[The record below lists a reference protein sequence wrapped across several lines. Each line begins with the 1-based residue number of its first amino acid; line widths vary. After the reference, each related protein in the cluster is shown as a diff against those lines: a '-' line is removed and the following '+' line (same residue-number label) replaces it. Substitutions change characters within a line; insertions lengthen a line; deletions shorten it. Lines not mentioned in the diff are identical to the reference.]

1 MSATTDRVDPALTT
15 RLDFQRLSP
24 ELVAA
29 AAALPTA
36 TLHEAAKKIGAFP
49 SVIKPVAPQFKFAGS
64 ALTVHSPGGDNL
76 WIHRALEVAQAG
88 DVLVVYTSGVY
99 EHGYWGEIMTTMAKV
114 RGLAGLVIDG
124 CVRDGVLLGE
134 IGFPVFARG
143 LCIQGTG
150 KDFGAT
156 GWINHPVR
164 MGQVTVQAG
173 DLVVGDADGVV
184 AIPQAR
190 AAEVIAAGQQ
200 REAEEAAILK
210 RLEAGETT
218 MKVYGWN

>member
-1 MSATTDRVDPALTT
+1 MTRHDAALTT
-15 RLDFQRLSP
+15 RVDFPRLP
-24 ELVAA
+24 ADLVAMA
-29 AAALPTA
+29 ATLPTA
-36 TLHEAAKKIGAFP
+36 TLHEAAGKIGALP

-76 WIHRALEVAQAG
+76 WLHRGLEAAKPG
-88 DVLVVYTSGVY
+88 DVMVVFANGAY

-114 RGLAGLVIDG
+114 RGMAGLVIDA

-150 KDFGAT
+150 KDFGAI
-156 GWINHPVR
+156 GWVNHPV
-164 MGQVTVQAG
+164 MIGNVVVHAG
-173 DLVVGDADGVV
+173 DLVVGDTDGVV

-190 AAEVIAAGQQ
+190 AVEVVLAAQK
-200 REAEEAAILK
+200 READEAAILK

-218 MKVYGWN
+218 MKIYGWG